1 MKLIFWFVFL
11 FLSPVALDCKYV
23 SLLHILDMT
32 NPVIVGT
39 TDDFKNRELFVLM
52 KDVMRLNQTISLT
65 TSFSNNTLHNS
76 PGMIFRSYEQKI
88 ADLYGQN
95 SSANI
100 QNPWIIIGID
110 ISKNSIQFH
119 FYTVSHLYTFKF

>member
-1 MKLIFWFVFL
+1 
-11 FLSPVALDCKYV
+11 
-23 SLLHILDMT
+23 MT

-52 KDVMRLNQTISLT
+52 KDVMRLNQTISFT